1 MKVLVINCGS
11 SSIKYELFEMEGEE
25 VLARGLLEKIGE
37 KGSLL
42 SHHSQGEDLKIEKDI
57 ANHKDGLE
65 LIVQVLMDKEK
76 GVLKDASDI
85 FAVGH
90 RVVQGGE
97 KFIESNLIDDEV
109 IETIRQ
115 YQELAPLHNPP
126 NLAGIMAMR
135 RLLPE
140 VPQVAV
146 FDTAFHHTMPE
157 AAYLYAI
164 PMKYYRKY
172 ALRRYGFHGTSH
184 RYVAEKA
191 AEVLK
196 SPLSELNLITC
207 HLGNGCSTTAIRQGK
222 VVDTS
227 MGFTPL
233 EGLVMGTRCGD
244 IDAAAVLFLAEK
256 EKLSFQEIGNL
267 LNKESGLL
275 GLSGLSNDV
284 RVLEKAAREGNS
296 KAALALEVFA
306 YRVRKYMGAY
316 LAVLGRVDA
325 IIFTAGIGENSPS
338 MRSAILK
345 GLSPLGIRL
354 DEARNQNP
362 EEAQGIITT
371 EDSPIK
377 VLVIR
382 THEEALIARDTL
394 EVVKRAASAP
404 GGGRGQ

>member
-1 MKVLVINCGS
+1 MVINCGS
-11 SSIKYELFEMEGEE
+11 SSIKYELFAMEGEK
-25 VLARGLLEKIGE
+25 VLARGFLEKIGE
-37 KGSLL
+37 EGSLL
-42 SHHSQGEDLKIEKDI
+42 SHHSQGEVLRIKRDI
-57 ANHKDGLE
+57 PSHEDGLE
-65 LIVQVLMDKEK
+65 LVVQVLMDKEK
-76 GVLKDASDI
+76 GVVKDASDV

-97 KFIESNLIDDEV
+97 KFIEPTLIDDEV
-109 IETIRQ
+109 IEAIRQ
-115 YQELAPLHNPP
+115 YQGLAPLHNPF

-172 ALRRYGFHGTSH
+172 GLKRYGFHGTSH

-191 AEVLK
+191 AEISNL
-196 SPLSELNLITC
+196 PLSELNLITC
-207 HLGNGCSTTAIRQGK
+207 HLGNGCSMTAIRQGK

-233 EGLVMGTRCGD
+233 EGLIMGTRCGD
-244 IDAAAVLFLAEK
+244 IDAAAAIFLAEK

-306 YRVRKYMGAY
+306 YRVRKYIGAY

-325 IIFTAGIGENSPS
+325 IIFTAGIGKNSPS

-345 GLSPLGIRL
+345 GISPLGISL

-362 EEAQGIITT
+362 EKTQGIITT

-394 EVVKRAASAP
+394 QVVKKSLFDSGRAK
-404 GGGRGQ
+404 

>member
-11 SSIKYELFEMEGEE
+11 SSIKYELLEMEDEK
-25 VLARGLLEKIGE
+25 VLAEGLLEKVGE
-37 KGSLL
+37 KASLL
-42 SHHSQGEDLKIEKDI
+42 SHHCQSGALKINRDI
-57 ANHKDGLE
+57 ASHEDGLE
-65 LIVQVLMDKEK
+65 LVVQILMDKEK
-76 GVLKDASDI
+76 GVVKDASDI

-97 KFIESNLIDDEV
+97 KFIDSSLIDDEV
-109 IETIRQ
+109 IQAIRQ

-157 AAYLYAI
+157 AAFLYAI
-164 PMKYYRKY
+164 PTKYYRKY
-172 ALRRYGFHGTSH
+172 ALRKYGFHGTSH

-207 HLGNGCSTTAIRQGK
+207 HLGNGCSMTAIRQGK

-306 YRVRKYMGAY
+306 YRARKYIGAY
-316 LAVLGRVDA
+316 LAVLGRADA
-325 IIFTAGIGENSPS
+325 IIFTAGIGENSQS

-345 GLSPLGIRL
+345 GLSPLGISL

-382 THEEALIARDTL
+382 THEETLIARDTL

-404 GGGRGQ
+404 GGGRR